1 MNKSEL
7 FKAAH
12 KLARLTVRSGDSYK
26 VTFGACLKYVSVFG
40 NHTPKWLV
48 VEKALNE
55 LGGVVYSSLDTDL
68 FREADEEDCPE
79 EFWTVRKELVA
90 PLKVICGVVFARSG
104 GYFYPMAKW
113 RHVNNL
119 PLIKKLAG
127 REASL
132 LDLHGDFEQWVAE
145 EVDWAGEPRPIW

>member
-7 FKAAH
+7 FRAAH

-26 VTFGACLKYVSVFG
+26 VTFAACLKYVRVFG

-68 FREADEEDCPE
+68 FRESDDEECPE
-79 EFWTVRKELVA
+79 DFWTVRKELVT
-90 PLKVICGVVFARSG
+90 PLKVICGVVFARNN
-104 GYFYPMAKW
+104 GYFYPLEKW
-113 RHVNNL
+113 KHINTL
-119 PLIKKLAG
+119 PLIRKMVG
-127 REASL
+127 RESSL
-132 LDLHGDFEQWVAE
+132 LDLYGDHEAWVVE
-145 EVDWAGEPRPIW
+145 EEDYRSDPLPIW

>member
-1 MNKSEL
+1 MNNSEL

-55 LGGVVYSSLDTDL
+55 LGGVVYSSLDADL
-68 FREADEEDCPE
+68 FRESDDEECPE
-79 EFWTVRKELVA
+79 DFWTVRKELVA
-90 PLKVICGVVFARSG
+90 PLAAICGVVFARSG
-104 GYFYPMAKW
+104 GYFYPLEMWK
-113 RHVNNL
+113 HVNTL
-119 PLIKKLAG
+119 PLIRKMVG
-127 REASL
+127 RESSL
-132 LDLHGDFEQWVAE
+132 LDLYGDHEEWVTE
-145 EVDWAGEPRPIW
+145 EEDYQGEPRPLW